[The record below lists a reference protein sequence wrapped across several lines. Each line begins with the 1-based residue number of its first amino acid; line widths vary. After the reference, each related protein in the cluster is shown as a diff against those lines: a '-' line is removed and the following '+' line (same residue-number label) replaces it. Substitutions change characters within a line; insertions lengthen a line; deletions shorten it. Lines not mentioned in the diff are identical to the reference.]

1 MTTRKAGMGRIKTK
15 RKRKV
20 WTIPMAEDLVEGEE
34 KRMMMMIMKNTL
46 FSGQLLYLLLMNVAI
61 REDSAISKTLN

>member
-1 MTTRKAGMGRIKTK
+1 MMTTRKAGMGRIKTK

-34 KRMMMMIMKNTL
+34 KRMMMIMKNTL

-61 REDSAISKTLN
+61 REGSAISKTLN